1 MKLSCSISN
10 LPSISIYIYIY
21 IYMQISQLVWLQ
33 DITAQEELEA
43 TEDKGPAISHC
54 LYVPVTDVPMAATV

>member
-1 MKLSCSISN
+1 
-10 LPSISIYIYIY
+10 
-21 IYMQISQLVWLQ
+21 MQISQLVWLQ

-43 TEDKGPAISHC
+43 TEDRGPAISHC